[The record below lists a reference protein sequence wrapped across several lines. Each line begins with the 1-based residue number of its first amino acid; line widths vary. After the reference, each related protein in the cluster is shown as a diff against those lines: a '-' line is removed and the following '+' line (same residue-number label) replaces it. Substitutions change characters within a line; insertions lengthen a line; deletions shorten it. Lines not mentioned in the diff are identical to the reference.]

1 MSGSKPRIDGSIL
14 KYFNTYRRYIK
25 ASAIYK
31 AKTLLSDFVKCKVV
45 NKVLSTNHKLYYTKP
60 MSVFFY
66 ANLAFLLCSVTV
78 FVMCLFA
85 RAHVVSASKALETL
99 DWEQTAALTG
109 DMATVKKS
117 IQKLNNRLNGMEA
130 KDPYTVLENL
140 RAQANTGQAIQQTQ
154 VKRQGG

>member
-1 MSGSKPRIDGSIL
+1 MD
-14 KYFNTYRRYIK
+14 
-25 ASAIYK
+25 
-31 AKTLLSDFVKCKVV
+31 
-45 NKVLSTNHKLYYTKP
+45 
-60 MSVFFY
+60 VFFY
-66 ANLAFLLCSVTV
+66 ANLAFLLCNVTV

-85 RAHVVSASKALETL
+85 RAQVVSASKALDTL

-130 KDPYTVLENL
+130 KDPYSVLENL

>member
-1 MSGSKPRIDGSIL
+1 MKLKLCCLTSSIVWL
-14 KYFNTYRRYIK
+14 LIK
-25 ASAIYK
+25 ACQRTTGCDNI
-31 AKTLLSDFVKCKVV
+31 L
-45 NKVLSTNHKLYYTKP
+45 P

-66 ANLAFLLCSVTV
+66 ANLVFLLCSVTV
-78 FVMCLFA
+78 FVMCLIA
-85 RAHVVSASKALETL
+85 RAHVVSASKALDTL
-99 DWEQTAALTG
+99 DWEQTASLTG

-130 KDPYTVLENL
+130 KDPYAVLENL